1 MNTDNKTQGITLES
15 ISERKAALKAE
26 IKTQNEVIAEIC
38 RDLFVPVEPSTK
50 AEALMNAVNTGIS
63 IFDGAMFGMKVI
75 KRVRTFMR
83 LFKKK

>member
-50 AEALMNAVNTGIS
+50 AEALIEFRGSRSCLKFLLVNES
-63 IFDGAMFGMKVI
+63 RFGPEDS
-75 KRVRTFMR
+75 FG
-83 LFKKK
+83 FEACCG